1 MRRDLPIRLFV
12 LDRLIQL
19 RNSGH
24 VIPNPTSTIH
34 KIMTMKKKTT
44 AAFTLIELLVVIA
57 IIAVLASIALPV
69 FSSVQIKGAQTKAL
83 SNGKQ
88 IALALR
94 LYASDNNGTY
104 PSYLVDADGT
114 PTTNPPT
121 AVSSSNDAFC
131 QLFPNYIKS
140 EAIFWLSKSKWCSTG
155 SPDEAQDSTLTVP
168 SSETL
173 KSGENE
179 WAYVVGLNE
188 TSNPAVPLLA
198 DGFITGGETSH
209 RYSKDQTVQGGVWKG
224 VNAIVIRA
232 DSSGTVEKVN
242 ADLTIHGPNGSS
254 GGTQGDIF
262 TTANS
267 SNGWLGTANTVVNPK

>member
-1 MRRDLPIRLFV
+1 
-12 LDRLIQL
+12 
-19 RNSGH
+19 
-24 VIPNPTSTIH
+24 
-34 KIMTMKKKTT
+34 MTMKKKTT

-69 FSSVQIKGAQTKAL
+69 FTSVQIKGAQTKAL

-140 EAIFWLSKSKWCSTG
+140 EAIFWLRSLNG
-155 SPDEAQDSTLTVP
+155 AAQ
-168 SSETL
+168 
-173 KSGENE
+173 
-179 WAYVVGLNE
+179 
-188 TSNPAVPLLA
+188 VPLTRRRIQLLPCHPVKLLRVA
-198 DGFITGGETSH
+198 
-209 RYSKDQTVQGGVWKG
+209 RM
-224 VNAIVIRA
+224 N
-232 DSSGTVEKVN
+232 
-242 ADLTIHGPNGSS
+242 GPMCS
-254 GGTQGDIF
+254 
-262 TTANS
+262 
-267 SNGWLGTANTVVNPK
+267 V

>member
-1 MRRDLPIRLFV
+1 V

-19 RNSGH
+19 RNPGH
-24 VIPNPTSTIH
+24 VILNPTLTIY

-69 FSSVQIKGAQTKAL
+69 FSSVQTKGAQTKAL

-114 PTTNPPT
+114 PTTNPRPLSPLPMT
-121 AVSSSNDAFC
+121 PLPA
-131 QLFPNYIKS
+131 FPNYIKS

-168 SSETL
+168 S
-173 KSGENE
+173 GE
-179 WAYVVGLNE
+179 
-188 TSNPAVPLLA
+188 LLRVA
-198 DGFITGGETSH
+198 
-209 RYSKDQTVQGGVWKG
+209 RM
-224 VNAIVIRA
+224 N
-232 DSSGTVEKVN
+232 
-242 ADLTIHGPNGSS
+242 GPMWS
-254 GGTQGDIF
+254 
-262 TTANS
+262 
-267 SNGWLGTANTVVNPK
+267 V

>member
-1 MRRDLPIRLFV
+1 
-12 LDRLIQL
+12 
-19 RNSGH
+19 
-24 VIPNPTSTIH
+24 
-34 KIMTMKKKTT
+34 MTMKKKTT

-69 FSSVQIKGAQTKAL
+69 FSSVQTKGAQTKAL

-121 AVSSSNDAFC
+121 AVSSSNDALC

-173 KSGENE
+173 KTGENE
-179 WAYVVGLNE
+179 WAYVLGLNE
-188 TSNPAVPLLA
+188 SSNPAVPLLA

-209 RYSKDQTVQGGVWKG
+209 RYSKDQTIQGGVWKG

>member
-1 MRRDLPIRLFV
+1 MTRGAESRAGTCELPTRLFV
-12 LDRLIQL
+12 LDRLIQF

-24 VIPNPTSTIH
+24 VIPNPTFFH
-34 KIMTMKKKTT
+34 KIMTMKNKTT

-69 FSSVQIKGAQTKAL
+69 FTSVQIKGAQTKAL

-168 SSETL
+168 SGETL

-179 WAYVVGLNE
+179 WAYVLGLNE
-188 TSNPAVPLLA
+188 SSNPAVPLLA

-232 DSSGTVEKVN
+232 DSSGTV
-242 ADLTIHGPNGSS
+242 
-254 GGTQGDIF
+254 
-262 TTANS
+262 ANS
-267 SNGWLGTANTVVNPK
+267 LGAACCPRAKPLDQSRRA

>member
-1 MRRDLPIRLFV
+1 
-12 LDRLIQL
+12 
-19 RNSGH
+19 
-24 VIPNPTSTIH
+24 
-34 KIMTMKKKTT
+34 MKKKITV
-44 AAFTLIELLVVIA
+44 AFTLIELLVVIA

-69 FSSVQIKGAQTKAL
+69 FTSVQIKGAQTKAL

-88 IALALR
+88 LGLALR
-94 LYASDNNGTY
+94 LYAGENNGTY
-104 PSYLVDADGT
+104 PSYLVNADGT

-131 QLFPNYIKS
+131 QLFPTYIKS
-140 EAIFWLSKSKWCSTG
+140 ETIFWLSKSKWCGTNP
-155 SPDEAQDSTLTVP
+155 PDELQDTTLTVP

-179 WAYVVGLNE
+179 WAYVLGLND
-188 TSNPAVPLLA
+188 TSNPSVPLLA

-209 RYSKDQTVQGGVWKG
+209 KYSKDQTIQGGVWKAA
-224 VNAIVIRA
+224 NAIIIRA
-232 DSSGTVEKVN
+232 DSSGTVEKVS
-242 ADLTIHGPNGSS
+242 ATDLTVHGPNGSS

-267 SNGWLGTANTVVNPK
+267 ANGWLGTANTVVNPK